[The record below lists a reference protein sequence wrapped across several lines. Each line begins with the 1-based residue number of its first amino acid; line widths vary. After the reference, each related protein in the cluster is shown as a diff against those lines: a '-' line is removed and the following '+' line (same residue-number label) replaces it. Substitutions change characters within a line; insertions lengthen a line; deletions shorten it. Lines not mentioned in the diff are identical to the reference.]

1 MATEQPA
8 NVIDDVV
15 TSGDQSTNLGMTEIV
30 KKENP
35 SQSKKSD
42 GNKQQKRPPSYDG
55 KSRSRKEETMR
66 ANNQKL
72 GTLVENHKARSGE
85 LALGHVLGLN
95 QDGTQAVFLS
105 GKGDTFTVPIVGG
118 VQEKENSSERVVIMF
133 NNESQ
138 KKAEVIEHPQKSVY
152 WGTTT
157 TRSAAGSTVVHFRT
171 SDSADVERLNFGH
184 VDDYE
189 KHCLKPLDLDR
200 EREKIMAPYK
210 KGAFALVVMGMLVFL
225 ILWLTGVGCNGN
237 NVEGKET
244 SLQQNAVVTSSFDL
258 EDGRKCVLI
267 NGNTVICD
275 GKDGVPGERGEQGIQ
290 GPKGDAGAPGPK
302 GDRGLRG
309 QKGEPGAPAPVPA
322 QGKAIIEV
330 RPVDTAPAVGTTV

>member
-1 MATEQPA
+1 MATEQLT
-8 NVIDDVV
+8 NVVNDVT
-15 TSGDQSTNLGMTEIV
+15 TSGNQSTESSVMTEIV
-30 KKENP
+30 EKENP

-42 GNKQQKRPPSYDG
+42 GKKQQKRSPSYDG
-55 KSRSRKEETMR
+55 RSKRREEMSG
-66 ANNQKL
+66 NSQKL
-72 GTLVENHKARSGE
+72 GTLVENPKARFGE
-85 LALGHVLGLN
+85 LVLGHVLGLN
-95 QDGTQAVFLS
+95 QDGTQAVFMS
-105 GKGDTFTVPIVGG
+105 GKGNTFTIPVAGG
-118 VQEKENSSERVVIMF
+118 MQNNADSGERLVVMF

-171 SDSADVERLNFGH
+171 SDSGDVERLNFGH

-309 QKGEPGAPAPVPA
+309 QKGEPGAPAPAPV
-322 QGKAIIEV
+322 QGTAIIEV
-330 RPVDTAPAVGTTV
+330 KPVDTAPVVGTTV